1 MQGDYRYWASARS
14 SVSRRRFLGG
24 SMAAGAGLAGAA
36 LIGCGSSS
44 ETTPAASGGT
54 GGAATGGTAA
64 PSGPTVASIT
74 GDSFTN
80 REPNGVPKMGGTLNW
95 SPGSPT
101 LANLD
106 PLTSASA
113 MVHQVAMP
121 SYSGLMQIGRDPK
134 DRNSPTVFYPE
145 LATKWEIQPTKM
157 VFTLREGVKFHNVA
171 PVNGR
176 VFTSEDAKYAINRV
190 ATDKVSLFRGAY
202 SDVSSIETPDPKT
215 LVINMKKFNPLMMT
229 QLAGHFGWMYPKELE
244 EGSKFRETIVGTG
257 PFIFQRWEKDARVS
271 YKKNPDYY
279 IKGAPFVDELNWF
292 IIGNEDTR
300 TAAFRSGQTQIYDVP
315 DNAIKDTKANKD
327 VTVEDYLRV
336 APQVLFMNA
345 KEDRWKDERVR
356 KAVAL
361 TLDTGV
367 LLKTLQNGNG
377 LWRGIVSNQH
387 AGWTL
392 SQDELKSKK
401 YFMRQDLAEAK
412 QLMAAAGHP
421 DGISAGLLY
430 STSYPQSYQDS
441 TQYIAQ
447 TLTTNKIVNVKLD
460 GKDLATMRK
469 GQDEQTYDGL
479 CFGLDGQGA
488 PESFLLDYK
497 SNGPKNGS
505 GLKNAEVDADV
516 DKVMAIVDVKERQA
530 ATKAFVDKWLQK
542 AMYKLEFVDGTNYT
556 AWTKEVKNFVDG
568 PPFWYRAGHAFTWLD
583 KA

>member
-1 MQGDYRYWASARS
+1 MSDYWAKSS

-24 SMAAGAGLAGAA
+24 TMAVGAGVAGAA
-36 LIGCGSSS
+36 LIGCGGSGGGSS
-44 ETTPAASGGT
+44 TPASGGAGGGSAASG
-54 GGAATGGTAA
+54 
-64 PSGPTVASIT
+64 PTIASIT
-74 GDSFTN
+74 GTN
-80 REPNGVPKMGGTLNW
+80 WANRDDKAVPKYGGTLNW

-106 PLTSASA
+106 PLTSTSA

-121 SYSGLMQIGRDPK
+121 AYSSLMHIGRDPK
-134 DRNSPTVFYPE
+134 DRNSPWVYFPE
-145 LATKWEIQPTKM
+145 LATKWEVSDPLKM

-176 VFTSEDAKYAINRV
+176 AFTSEDAKYALDRV
-190 ATDKVSLFRGAY
+190 AKDTGSLFKGAF
-202 SDVSSIETPDPKT
+202 SSIKSIETPDAKT
-215 LVINMKKFNPLMMT
+215 LILNLNRADPLMMP
-229 QLAGHFGWMYPKELE
+229 QLGGHFAWMMPKEVVDAN
-244 EGSKFRETIVGTG
+244 KIREQIVGTG
-257 PFIFQRWEKDARVS
+257 PFIFQKWEKDARVS
-271 YKKNPDYY
+271 YKKNPDFY
-279 IKGAPFVDELNWF
+279 IKGAPFVDEMNWF

-300 TAAFRSGQTQIYDVP
+300 TAAFQSGQTQIYDVP
-315 DNAIKDTKANKD
+315 HNAIKEAKANKD
-327 VTVEDYLRV
+327 LTVEDYLRV

-361 TLDTGV
+361 ALDTGT

-387 AGWTL
+387 GGWTL
-392 SQDELKSKK
+392 SQDELKGKK
-401 YFMRQDLAEAK
+401 YFLRQDIAEAK
-412 QLMAAAGHP
+412 QLMSAAGKP

-430 STSYPQSYQDS
+430 ATSYPQSYQDS

-488 PESFLLDYK
+488 PESFLLDYR
-497 SNGPKNGS
+497 SGGPKNGS
-505 GLKNAEVDADV
+505 GLKDKEVDADV
-516 DKVMAIVDVKERQA
+516 DKVLAIVDVKERQA
-530 ATKAFVDKWLQK
+530 ATKAFVDKYLQK
-542 AMYKLEFVDGTNYT
+542 VMYKIEFVDGTNYT

-568 PPFWYRAGHAFTWLD
+568 PPFWYQAGHAYTWLD

>member
-1 MQGDYRYWASARS
+1 MSDYWVKSS

-24 SMAAGAGLAGAA
+24 TMAVGAGVAGAA
-36 LIGCGSSS
+36 LIGCGGSGGVSS
-44 ETTPAASGGT
+44 TPASGGAGGGSAASG
-54 GGAATGGTAA
+54 
-64 PSGPTVASIT
+64 PTIASIT
-74 GDSFTN
+74 GTN
-80 REPNGVPKMGGTLNW
+80 WANRDDKAVPKYGGTLNW

-106 PLTSASA
+106 PLTSTSA

-121 SYSGLMQIGRDPK
+121 AYSSLMHIGRDPK
-134 DRNSPTVFYPE
+134 DRNSPWRYFPE
-145 LATKWEIQPTKM
+145 LATKWEVSDPLKM

-176 VFTSEDAKYAINRV
+176 AFTSEDAKYALDRV
-190 ATDKVSLFRGAY
+190 AKDTGSLFKGAF
-202 SDVSSIETPDPKT
+202 SSIKSIETPDAKT
-215 LVINMKKFNPLMMT
+215 LILNLNRVDPLMMP
-229 QLAGHFGWMYPKELE
+229 QLGGHFAWMMPKEVVDAN
-244 EGSKFRETIVGTG
+244 KIREQIVGTG
-257 PFIFQRWEKDARVS
+257 PFIFQKWEKDARVS
-271 YKKNPDYY
+271 YKKNPDFY
-279 IKGAPFVDELNWF
+279 IKGAPFVDEMNWF

-300 TAAFRSGQTQIYDVP
+300 TAAFQSGQTQIYDVP
-315 DNAIKDTKANKD
+315 DNAIKEAKANKD
-327 VTVEDYLRV
+327 LTVEDYLRV

-361 TLDTGV
+361 ALDTGT

-387 AGWTL
+387 GGWTL
-392 SQDELKSKK
+392 SQDELKGKK
-401 YFMRQDLAEAK
+401 YFLRQDIAEAK
-412 QLMAAAGHP
+412 QLMSAAGKP

-430 STSYPQSYQDS
+430 ATSYPQSYQDS

-488 PESFLLDYK
+488 PESFLLDYR
-497 SNGPKNGS
+497 SGGPKNGS
-505 GLKNAEVDADV
+505 GLKDKEVDADV
-516 DKVMAIVDVKERQA
+516 DKVLAIVDVKERQA
-530 ATKAFVDKWLQK
+530 ATKAFVDKYLQK
-542 AMYKLEFVDGTNYT
+542 VMYKIEFVDGMNYT

-568 PPFWYRAGHAFTWLD
+568 PPFWYQAGHAYTWLD

>member
-1 MQGDYRYWASARS
+1 MSDYWAKSS

-24 SMAAGAGLAGAA
+24 TMAVGAGVAGAA
-36 LIGCGSSS
+36 LIGCGGSGGGSS
-44 ETTPAASGGT
+44 TPASGGAGGGSAASG
-54 GGAATGGTAA
+54 
-64 PSGPTVASIT
+64 PTIASIT
-74 GDSFTN
+74 GTN
-80 REPNGVPKMGGTLNW
+80 WANRDDKAVPKYGGTLNW

-106 PLTSASA
+106 PLTSTSA

-121 SYSGLMQIGRDPK
+121 AYSSLMHIGRDPK
-134 DRNSPTVFYPE
+134 DRNSPWVYFPE
-145 LATKWEIQPTKM
+145 LATKWEVSDPLKM

-176 VFTSEDAKYAINRV
+176 AFTSEDAKYALDRV
-190 ATDKVSLFRGAY
+190 AKDTGSLFKGAF
-202 SDVSSIETPDPKT
+202 SSIKSIETPDAKT
-215 LVINMKKFNPLMMT
+215 LILNLNRADPLMMP
-229 QLAGHFGWMYPKELE
+229 QLGGHFAWMMPKEVVDAN
-244 EGSKFRETIVGTG
+244 KIREQIVGTG
-257 PFIFQRWEKDARVS
+257 PFIFQKWEKDARVS
-271 YKKNPDYY
+271 YKKNPDFY
-279 IKGAPFVDELNWF
+279 IKGAPFVDEMNWF

-300 TAAFRSGQTQIYDVP
+300 TAAFQSGQTQIYDVP
-315 DNAIKDTKANKD
+315 DNAIKEAKANKD
-327 VTVEDYLRV
+327 LTVEDYLRV

-361 TLDTGV
+361 ALDTGT

-387 AGWTL
+387 GGWTL
-392 SQDELKSKK
+392 SQDELKGKK
-401 YFMRQDLAEAK
+401 YFLRQDIAEAK
-412 QLMAAAGHP
+412 QLMSAAGKP

-430 STSYPQSYQDS
+430 ATSYPQSYQDS

-488 PESFLLDYK
+488 PESFLLDYR
-497 SNGPKNGS
+497 SGGPKNGS
-505 GLKNAEVDADV
+505 GLKDKEVDADV
-516 DKVMAIVDVKERQA
+516 DKVLAIVDVKERQA
-530 ATKAFVDKWLQK
+530 ATKAFVDKYLQK
-542 AMYKLEFVDGTNYT
+542 VMYKIEFVDGTNYT

-568 PPFWYRAGHAFTWLD
+568 PPFWYQAGHAYTWLD

>member
-1 MQGDYRYWASARS
+1 MSDYWAKSS

-24 SMAAGAGLAGAA
+24 TMAVGAGVAGAA
-36 LIGCGSSS
+36 LIGCGGSGGVSS
-44 ETTPAASGGT
+44 TPASGGAGGGSAASG
-54 GGAATGGTAA
+54 
-64 PSGPTVASIT
+64 PTIASIT
-74 GDSFTN
+74 GTN
-80 REPNGVPKMGGTLNW
+80 WANRDDKAVPKYGGTLNW

-106 PLTSASA
+106 PLTSTSA

-121 SYSGLMQIGRDPK
+121 AYSSLMHIGRDPK
-134 DRNSPTVFYPE
+134 DRNSPWVYFPE
-145 LATKWEIQPTKM
+145 LATKWEVSDPLKM

-176 VFTSEDAKYAINRV
+176 AFTSEDAKYALDRV
-190 ATDKVSLFRGAY
+190 AKDTGSLFKGAF
-202 SDVSSIETPDPKT
+202 SSIKSIETPDAKT
-215 LVINMKKFNPLMMT
+215 LILNLNRVDPLMMP
-229 QLAGHFGWMYPKELE
+229 QLGGHFAWMMPKEVVDAN
-244 EGSKFRETIVGTG
+244 KIREQIVGTG
-257 PFIFQRWEKDARVS
+257 PFIFQKWEKDARVS
-271 YKKNPDYY
+271 YKKNPDFY
-279 IKGAPFVDELNWF
+279 IKGAPFVDEMNWF

-300 TAAFRSGQTQIYDVP
+300 TAAFQSGQTQIYDVP
-315 DNAIKDTKANKD
+315 DNAIKEAKANKD
-327 VTVEDYLRV
+327 LTVEDYLRV

-361 TLDTGV
+361 ALDTGT

-387 AGWTL
+387 GGWTL
-392 SQDELKSKK
+392 SQDELKGKK
-401 YFMRQDLAEAK
+401 YFLRQDIAEAK
-412 QLMAAAGHP
+412 QLMSAAGKP

-430 STSYPQSYQDS
+430 ATSYPQSYQDS

-488 PESFLLDYK
+488 PESFLLDYR
-497 SNGPKNGS
+497 SGGPKNGS
-505 GLKNAEVDADV
+505 GLKDKEVDADV
-516 DKVMAIVDVKERQA
+516 DKVLAIVDVKERQA
-530 ATKAFVDKWLQK
+530 ATKAFVDKYLQK
-542 AMYKLEFVDGTNYT
+542 VMYKIEFVDGTNYT

-568 PPFWYRAGHAFTWLD
+568 PPFWYQAGHAYTWLD

>member
-1 MQGDYRYWASARS
+1 MSDYWVKSS

-24 SMAAGAGLAGAA
+24 TMAVGAGVAGAA
-36 LIGCGSSS
+36 LIGCGGSGGVSS
-44 ETTPAASGGT
+44 TPASGGAGGGSAASG
-54 GGAATGGTAA
+54 
-64 PSGPTVASIT
+64 PTIASIT
-74 GDSFTN
+74 GTN
-80 REPNGVPKMGGTLNW
+80 WANRDDKAVPKYGGTLNW

-106 PLTSASA
+106 PLTSTSA

-121 SYSGLMQIGRDPK
+121 AYSSLMHIGRDPK
-134 DRNSPTVFYPE
+134 DRNSPWRYFPE
-145 LATKWEIQPTKM
+145 LATKWEVSDPLKM

-176 VFTSEDAKYAINRV
+176 AFTSEDAKYALDRV
-190 ATDKVSLFRGAY
+190 AKDTGSLFKGAF
-202 SDVSSIETPDPKT
+202 SSIKSIETPDAKT
-215 LVINMKKFNPLMMT
+215 LILNLNRVDPLMMP
-229 QLAGHFGWMYPKELE
+229 QLGGHFAWMMPKEVVDAN
-244 EGSKFRETIVGTG
+244 KIREQIVGTG
-257 PFIFQRWEKDARVS
+257 PFIFQKWEKDARVS
-271 YKKNPDYY
+271 YKKNPDFY
-279 IKGAPFVDELNWF
+279 IKGAPFVDEMNWF

-300 TAAFRSGQTQIYDVP
+300 TAAFQSGQTQIYDVP
-315 DNAIKDTKANKD
+315 DNAIKEAKANKD
-327 VTVEDYLRV
+327 LTVEDYLRV

-345 KEDRWKDERVR
+345 KDDRWKDERVR

-361 TLDTGV
+361 ALDTGT

-387 AGWTL
+387 GGWTL
-392 SQDELKSKK
+392 SQDELKGKK
-401 YFMRQDLAEAK
+401 YFLRQDIAEAK
-412 QLMAAAGHP
+412 QLMSAAGKP

-430 STSYPQSYQDS
+430 ATSYPQSYQDS

-488 PESFLLDYK
+488 PESFLLDYR
-497 SNGPKNGS
+497 SGGPKNGS
-505 GLKNAEVDADV
+505 GLKDKEVDADV
-516 DKVMAIVDVKERQA
+516 DKVLAIVDVKERQA
-530 ATKAFVDKWLQK
+530 ATKAFVDKYLQK
-542 AMYKLEFVDGTNYT
+542 VMYKIEFVDGMNYT

-568 PPFWYRAGHAFTWLD
+568 PPFWYQAGHAYTWLD

>member
-1 MQGDYRYWASARS
+1 MSDYWAKSS

-24 SMAAGAGLAGAA
+24 TMAVGAGVAGAA
-36 LIGCGSSS
+36 LIGCGGSGGSSS
-44 ETTPAASGGT
+44 TPASGGAGGGSAASG
-54 GGAATGGTAA
+54 
-64 PSGPTVASIT
+64 PTIASIT
-74 GDSFTN
+74 GNNWAN
-80 REPNGVPKMGGTLNW
+80 RDDKAVPKYGGTLNW

-106 PLTSASA
+106 PLTSTSA

-121 SYSGLMQIGRDPK
+121 AYSSLMHIGRDPK
-134 DRNSPTVFYPE
+134 DRNSPWIYFPE
-145 LATKWEIQPTKM
+145 LATKWEVSDPLKM

-176 VFTSEDAKYAINRV
+176 AFTSEDAKYALDRV
-190 ATDKVSLFRGAY
+190 AKDTGSLFKGAF
-202 SDVSSIETPDPKT
+202 SSIKSIETPDAKT
-215 LVINMKKFNPLMMT
+215 LILNLNRVDPLMMP
-229 QLAGHFGWMYPKELE
+229 QLGGHFAWMMPKEVVDAN
-244 EGSKFRETIVGTG
+244 KIREQIVGTG
-257 PFIFQRWEKDARVS
+257 PFIFQKWEKDARIS
-271 YKKNPDYY
+271 YKKNPDFY
-279 IKGAPFVDELNWF
+279 IKGAPFVDEMNWF

-300 TAAFRSGQTQIYDVP
+300 TAAFQSGQTQIYDVP
-315 DNAIKDTKANKD
+315 DNAIKEAKANKD
-327 VTVEDYLRV
+327 LTVEDYLRV

-361 TLDTGV
+361 ALDTGT

-387 AGWTL
+387 GGWTL
-392 SQDELKSKK
+392 SQDELKGKK
-401 YFMRQDLAEAK
+401 YFLRQDIAEAK
-412 QLMAAAGHP
+412 QLMSAAGKP

-488 PESFLLDYK
+488 PESFLLDYR
-497 SNGPKNGS
+497 SGGPKNGS
-505 GLKNAEVDADV
+505 GLKDKEVDADV
-516 DKVMAIVDVKERQA
+516 DKVLAIVDVKERQA
-530 ATKAFVDKWLQK
+530 ATKAFVDKYLQK
-542 AMYKLEFVDGTNYT
+542 VMYKIEFVDGTNYT

-568 PPFWYRAGHAFTWLD
+568 PPFWYQAGHAYTWLD

>member
-1 MQGDYRYWASARS
+1 MSDYWVKSS

-24 SMAAGAGLAGAA
+24 TMAVGAGVAGAA
-36 LIGCGSSS
+36 LIGCGGSGGVSS
-44 ETTPAASGGT
+44 TPSSGGAGGGSAASG
-54 GGAATGGTAA
+54 
-64 PSGPTVASIT
+64 PTIASIT
-74 GDSFTN
+74 GTN
-80 REPNGVPKMGGTLNW
+80 WANRDDKAVPKYGGTLNW

-106 PLTSASA
+106 PLTSTSA

-121 SYSGLMQIGRDPK
+121 AYSSLMHIGRDPK
-134 DRNSPTVFYPE
+134 DRNSPWRYFPE
-145 LATKWEIQPTKM
+145 LATKWEVSDPLKM

-176 VFTSEDAKYAINRV
+176 AFTSEDAKYALDRV
-190 ATDKVSLFRGAY
+190 AKDTGSLFKGAF
-202 SDVSSIETPDPKT
+202 SSIKSIETPDAKT
-215 LVINMKKFNPLMMT
+215 LILNLNRADPLMMP
-229 QLAGHFGWMYPKELE
+229 QLGGHFAWMMPKEVVDAN
-244 EGSKFRETIVGTG
+244 KIREQIVGTG
-257 PFIFQRWEKDARVS
+257 PFIFQKWEKDARVS
-271 YKKNPDYY
+271 YKKNPDFY
-279 IKGAPFVDELNWF
+279 IKGAPFVDEMNWF

-300 TAAFRSGQTQIYDVP
+300 TAAFQSGQTQIYDVP
-315 DNAIKDTKANKD
+315 DNAIKEAKANKD
-327 VTVEDYLRV
+327 LTVEDYLRV

-361 TLDTGV
+361 ALDTGT

-387 AGWTL
+387 GGWTL
-392 SQDELKSKK
+392 SQDELKGKK
-401 YFMRQDLAEAK
+401 YFLRQDIAEAK
-412 QLMAAAGHP
+412 QLMSAAGKP

-430 STSYPQSYQDS
+430 ATSYPQSYQDS

-488 PESFLLDYK
+488 PESFLLDYR
-497 SNGPKNGS
+497 SGGPKNGS
-505 GLKNAEVDADV
+505 GLKDKEVDADV
-516 DKVMAIVDVKERQA
+516 DKVLAIVDVKERQA
-530 ATKAFVDKWLQK
+530 ATKAFVDKYLQK
-542 AMYKLEFVDGTNYT
+542 VMYKIEFVDGTNYT

-568 PPFWYRAGHAFTWLD
+568 PPFWYQAGHAYTWLD

>member
-1 MQGDYRYWASARS
+1 MEDNRYWTSARS

-24 SMAAGAGLAGAA
+24 SMAVGAGLAGAA
-36 LIGCGSSS
+36 LIGCGSSGGDKPAGGS
-44 ETTPAASGGT
+44 SNGAASGSS
-54 GGAATGGTAA
+54 AA
-64 PSGPTVASIT
+64 PSGPTVGSIT
-74 GDSFTN
+74 GANWQN
-80 REPNGVPKMGGTLNW
+80 RDDKAVPKMGGTLNW

-106 PLTSASA
+106 PLTSTSA

-121 SYSGLMQIGRDPK
+121 VYSTLMHIGRDPK
-134 DRNSPTVFYPE
+134 DRNSPWIFFPE
-145 LATKWEIQPTKM
+145 LATKWEVTDPLKM
-157 VFTLREGVKFHNVA
+157 VFTLREGVKFHNIA
-171 PVNGR
+171 PVSGR
-176 VFTSEDAKYAINRV
+176 PFTSEDVKYAINRA
-190 ATDKVSLFRGAY
+190 ATDKGSLFKGAF
-202 SDVSSIETPDPKT
+202 SAIKSIETPDAKT
-215 LVINMKKFNPLMMT
+215 VVLNMSQYSPLMMP
-229 QLAGHFGWMYPKELE
+229 QLGGHFAWITPKELDTD
-244 EGSKFRETIVGTG
+244 SKIRSQMIGTG
-257 PFIFQRWEKDARVS
+257 PFMFQKWDKDSVVN
-271 YKKNPDYY
+271 YKKNPDFYV
-279 IKGAPFVDELNWF
+279 KGAPFVDEMNWF

-300 TAAFRSGQTQIYDVP
+300 TAAFQSGQTQIYDVP
-315 DNAIKDTKANKD
+315 DNAIKDVKGNKD
-327 VTVEDYLRV
+327 YTVEDYLRV

-387 AGWTL
+387 GGWTL

-401 YFMRQDLAEAK
+401 YFLRQDIAEAK
-412 QLMAAAGHP
+412 ALMAAAGKP

-488 PESFLLDYK
+488 PESFLLDYR
-497 SNGPKNGS
+497 SGGPKNGS
-505 GLKNAEVDADV
+505 GLKDKEVDADV

-530 ATKAFVDKWLQK
+530 ATKAFIDKWLQK

-556 AWTKEVKNFVDG
+556 AWHKSVKNFVDG
-568 PPFWYRAGHAFTWLD
+568 PPFWYQAGHAYTWLD

>member
-1 MQGDYRYWASARS
+1 MSDYWAKSS

-24 SMAAGAGLAGAA
+24 TMAVGAGVAGAA
-36 LIGCGSSS
+36 LIGCGGSGGSSS
-44 ETTPAASGGT
+44 TPASGGAGGGSAASG
-54 GGAATGGTAA
+54 
-64 PSGPTVASIT
+64 PTIASIT
-74 GDSFTN
+74 GTN
-80 REPNGVPKMGGTLNW
+80 WANRDDKAVPKYGGTLNW

-106 PLTSASA
+106 PLTSTSA

-121 SYSGLMQIGRDPK
+121 AYSSLMHIGRDPK
-134 DRNSPTVFYPE
+134 DRNSPWVYFPE
-145 LATKWEIQPTKM
+145 LATKWEVSDPLKM

-176 VFTSEDAKYAINRV
+176 AFTSEDAKYALDRV
-190 ATDKVSLFRGAY
+190 AKDTGSLFKGAF
-202 SDVSSIETPDPKT
+202 SSIKSIETPDAKT
-215 LVINMKKFNPLMMT
+215 LILNLNRVDPLMMP
-229 QLAGHFGWMYPKELE
+229 QLGGHFAWMMPKEVVDAN
-244 EGSKFRETIVGTG
+244 KIREQIVGTG
-257 PFIFQRWEKDARVS
+257 PFIFQKWEKDARVS
-271 YKKNPDYY
+271 YKKNPDFY
-279 IKGAPFVDELNWF
+279 IKGAPFVDEMNWF

-300 TAAFRSGQTQIYDVP
+300 TAAFQSGQTQIYDVP
-315 DNAIKDTKANKD
+315 DNAIKEAKANKD
-327 VTVEDYLRV
+327 LTVEDYLRV

-361 TLDTGV
+361 ALDTGT

-387 AGWTL
+387 GGWTL
-392 SQDELKSKK
+392 SQDELKGKK
-401 YFMRQDLAEAK
+401 YFLRQDIAEAK
-412 QLMAAAGHP
+412 QLMSAAGKP

-488 PESFLLDYK
+488 PESFLLDYR
-497 SNGPKNGS
+497 SGGPKNGS
-505 GLKNAEVDADV
+505 GLKDKEVDADV
-516 DKVMAIVDVKERQA
+516 DKVLAIVDVKERQA
-530 ATKAFVDKWLQK
+530 ATKAFVDKYLQK
-542 AMYKLEFVDGTNYT
+542 VMYKIEFVDGTNYT

-568 PPFWYRAGHAFTWLD
+568 PPFWYQAGHAYTWLD

>member
-1 MQGDYRYWASARS
+1 MSDYWVKSS

-24 SMAAGAGLAGAA
+24 TMAVGAGVAGAA
-36 LIGCGSSS
+36 LIGCGGSGGVSS
-44 ETTPAASGGT
+44 TPASGGAGGGSAASG
-54 GGAATGGTAA
+54 
-64 PSGPTVASIT
+64 PTIASIT
-74 GDSFTN
+74 GTN
-80 REPNGVPKMGGTLNW
+80 WANRDDKAVPKYGGTLNW

-106 PLTSASA
+106 PLTSTSA

-121 SYSGLMQIGRDPK
+121 AYSSLMHIGRDPK
-134 DRNSPTVFYPE
+134 DRNSPWRYFPE
-145 LATKWEIQPTKM
+145 LATKWEVSDPLKM

-176 VFTSEDAKYAINRV
+176 AFTSEDAKYALDRV
-190 ATDKVSLFRGAY
+190 AKDTGSLFKGAF
-202 SDVSSIETPDPKT
+202 SSIKSIETPDAKT
-215 LVINMKKFNPLMMT
+215 LILNLNRVDPLMMP
-229 QLAGHFGWMYPKELE
+229 QLGGHFAWMMPKEVVDAN
-244 EGSKFRETIVGTG
+244 KIREQIVGTG
-257 PFIFQRWEKDARVS
+257 PFIFQKWEKDARVS
-271 YKKNPDYY
+271 YKKNPDFY
-279 IKGAPFVDELNWF
+279 IKGAPFVDEMNWF

-300 TAAFRSGQTQIYDVP
+300 TAAFQSGQTQIYDVP
-315 DNAIKDTKANKD
+315 DNAIKEAKANKD
-327 VTVEDYLRV
+327 LTVEDYLRV

-361 TLDTGV
+361 ALDTGT

-387 AGWTL
+387 GGWTL
-392 SQDELKSKK
+392 SQDELKGKK
-401 YFMRQDLAEAK
+401 YFLRQDIAEAK
-412 QLMAAAGHP
+412 QLMSAAGKP

-430 STSYPQSYQDS
+430 ATSYPQSYQDS

-488 PESFLLDYK
+488 PESFLLDYR
-497 SNGPKNGS
+497 SGGPKNGS
-505 GLKNAEVDADV
+505 GLKDKEVDADV
-516 DKVMAIVDVKERQA
+516 DKVLAIVDVKERQA
-530 ATKAFVDKWLQK
+530 ATKAFVDKYLQK
-542 AMYKLEFVDGTNYT
+542 VMYKIEFVDGTNYT

-568 PPFWYRAGHAFTWLD
+568 PPFWYQAGHAYTWLD

>member
-1 MQGDYRYWASARS
+1 MSDYWPKSS

-24 SMAAGAGLAGAA
+24 TMAVGAGVAGAA
-36 LIGCGSSS
+36 LIGCGGSGGSSS
-44 ETTPAASGGT
+44 TPSSGGAGGGSAASG
-54 GGAATGGTAA
+54 
-64 PSGPTVASIT
+64 PTIASIT
-74 GDSFTN
+74 GANWTN
-80 REPNGVPKMGGTLNW
+80 RDDKAVPKYGGTLNW

-106 PLTSASA
+106 PLTSTSA

-121 SYSGLMQIGRDPK
+121 AYSSLMHIGRDPK
-134 DRNSPTVFYPE
+134 DRNSPWRYFPE
-145 LATKWEIQPTKM
+145 LATKWEVSDPLKM

-176 VFTSEDAKYAINRV
+176 AFTSEDAKYALDRV
-190 ATDKVSLFRGAY
+190 AKDTGSLFKGAF
-202 SDVSSIETPDPKT
+202 SSIKSIETPDAKT
-215 LVINMKKFNPLMMT
+215 LILNLNRVDPLMMP
-229 QLAGHFGWMYPKELE
+229 QLGGHFAWMMPKEVVDAN
-244 EGSKFRETIVGTG
+244 KIREQIVGTG
-257 PFIFQRWEKDARVS
+257 PFIFQKWEKDARVS
-271 YKKNPDYY
+271 YKKNPDFY
-279 IKGAPFVDELNWF
+279 IKGAPFVDEMNWF

-300 TAAFRSGQTQIYDVP
+300 TAAFQSGQTQIYDVP
-315 DNAIKDTKANKD
+315 DNAIKEAKANKD
-327 VTVEDYLRV
+327 LTVEDYLRV

-361 TLDTGV
+361 ALDTGT

-387 AGWTL
+387 GGWTL
-392 SQDELKSKK
+392 SQDELKGKK
-401 YFMRQDLAEAK
+401 YFLRQDIAEAK
-412 QLMAAAGHP
+412 QLMSAAGKP

-488 PESFLLDYK
+488 PESFLLDYR
-497 SNGPKNGS
+497 SGGPKNGS
-505 GLKNAEVDADV
+505 GLKDKEVDADV
-516 DKVMAIVDVKERQA
+516 DKVLAIVDVKERQA
-530 ATKAFVDKWLQK
+530 ATKAFVDKYLQK
-542 AMYKLEFVDGTNYT
+542 VMYKIEFVDGTNYT

-568 PPFWYRAGHAFTWLD
+568 PPFWYQAGHAYTWLD